1 MFFPAADTIAFTE
14 GGTEAMRLDSAG
26 NVGIGTSSPTGK
38 LDVSYGDYQ
47 VAGAI
52 RIGADLGTSGA
63 RTTNT
68 RKFGAISSVHYDN
81 AEANLVVFAM
91 DSQSNS
97 VSNLNIGGG
106 SSAFNSPSSII
117 FYTSAAGITDGTERM
132 RIDSSGNVLVGTT
145 NTNPIVTGAVGNV
158 FMSGSGFRIAQTSGA
173 SYIGINSASGTAL
186 QFYTYSGGLSTA
198 GAITSS
204 GTTTSYGTSSDYRL
218 KENITPLTN
227 ALNKVT
233 QLKPVS
239 FTWTGDKRNDTGFI
253 AHELQEVMPNAV
265 YGEKDAV
272 DNEGNPIYQ
281 NVDTSFLVATLTAAI
296 QEQQAIITDLKAR
309 IETLENK

>member
-1 MFFPAADTIAFTE
+1 MTLILSGSDGLSDVDGTAATPAIRGTDTNTGIFFPAADTIAFSE
-14 GGTEAMRLDSAG
+14 GGTEAARFDSSG
-26 NVGIGTSSPTGK
+26 NLGIGTASPTRK
-38 LDVSYGDYQ
+38 LQISASGS
-47 VAGAI
+47 ACAI
-52 RIGADLGTSGA
+52 RIDNTASG
-63 RTTNT
+63 RPMLLT
-68 RKFGAISSVHYDN
+68 YD
-81 AEANLVVFAM
+81 
-91 DSQSNS
+91 DSQNLTLINS
-97 VSNLNIGGG
+97 SDTGYFAYNNGTG
-106 SSAFNSPSSII
+106 A
-117 FYTSAAGITDGTERM
+117 GTERM
-132 RIDSSGNVLVGTT
+132 RIDSSGNLLVGTT

-296 QEQQAIITDLKAR
+296 QELKATVDAQAAR
-309 IETLENK
+309 IAALEGAAV